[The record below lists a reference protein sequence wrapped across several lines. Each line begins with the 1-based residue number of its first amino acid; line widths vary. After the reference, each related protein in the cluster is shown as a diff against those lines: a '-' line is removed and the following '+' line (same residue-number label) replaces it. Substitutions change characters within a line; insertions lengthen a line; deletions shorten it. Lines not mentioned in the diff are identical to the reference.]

1 MKWQPHLRNRFVQ
14 GVNQMGP
21 DRDYI
26 KIKKS
31 RFPLSSKMADIH
43 PTRAGDK
50 VHTTDLE
57 EEEESRKKKGIGSR

>member
-1 MKWQPHLRNRFVQ
+1 
-14 GVNQMGP
+14 MGP

-31 RFPLSSKMADIH
+31 RFPLPSKMADIH

-57 EEEESRKKKGIGSR
+57 EEEERRKKKGIGSR